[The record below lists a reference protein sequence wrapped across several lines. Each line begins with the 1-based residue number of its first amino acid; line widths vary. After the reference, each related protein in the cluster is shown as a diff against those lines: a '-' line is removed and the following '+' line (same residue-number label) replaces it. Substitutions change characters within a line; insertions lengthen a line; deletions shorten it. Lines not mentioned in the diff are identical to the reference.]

1 MGQGSSSNKVHDSI
15 GGFVAPGY
23 ESVKVMFEENFRR
36 GSDESS
42 QLCVYVGE
50 EMVVDLWSSSSLP
63 SYSGDTLTN
72 VFSSTKSVTSIAM
85 ACLVDQGLMEYS
97 DKISKYWPEFAE
109 NEKGDIT
116 IADLMRHEAG
126 LANITESLDVHDTL
140 RENIKKNAVGE
151 VIARQKCKSK
161 EKREYHAISRGWI
174 ANEIFRRVHPEG
186 KTIGEYLEAEISKPL
201 DADVYVGVPASR
213 EEDYAPVKNFTMGKM
228 IRESMKCGSR
238 AIDLNFSQLLSLL
251 NEFRKMEQEEEAK
264 AFKDYKD
271 VDMNDIGAMMNIDI
285 VRRGES
291 SSANGNCSA
300 RGLAKLGAAMANKGS
315 FKGVKIL
322 GEKGWEALHADP
334 TFFAMYEGWLP
345 TNFTQGGVNKFEEEG
360 GGGRDGYYGW
370 YGYGG
375 SVFEWNLEHKIGFAY
390 TCTLLHWQD
399 LFNDKGKRLQE
410 EVVKCVK
417 NLQK

>member
-1 MGQGSSSNKVHDSI
+1 
-15 GGFVAPGY
+15 VAPGY
-23 ESVKVMFEENFRR
+23 ESVKVKFEENFRR

-63 SYSGDTLTN
+63 SYTGDTLTN

-201 DADVYVGVPASR
+201 DADVYVGVPTSR

-251 NEFRKMEQEEEAK
+251 NEFRKMEQEEQAK

-271 VDMNDIGAMMNIDI
+271 VDMNGIGAMMNIDI

-315 FKGVKIL
+315 FKGIKIL

-417 NLQK
+417 ILQK

>member
-1 MGQGSSSNKVHDSI
+1 M
-15 GGFVAPGY
+15 APGY

-50 EMVVDLWSSSSLP
+50 ELVVDLWSSSSLP
-63 SYSGDTLTN
+63 SYTGDTLTN
-72 VFSSTKSVTSIAM
+72 VFSSTKSVTSIVM

-97 DKISKYWPEFAE
+97 DKISKHWPEFAE

-126 LANITESLDVHDTL
+126 LANLDESLDVHDTL
-140 RENIKKNAVGE
+140 RENIKKNAIGE
-151 VIARQKCKSK
+151 VIARQKCQRQ
-161 EKREYHAISRGWI
+161 EKREYHALTRGWI

-201 DADVYVGVPASR
+201 DADVFVGVPGSR
-213 EEDYAPVKNFTMGKM
+213 EEDYAQVRNFELQKM
-228 IRESMKCGSR
+228 ICESMKCGTK
-238 AIDLNFSQLLSLL
+238 ATDLNFIQLMSLL
-251 NEFRKMEQEEEAK
+251 NKIRKMLQEGSETPP
-264 AFKDYKD
+264 FKPYKD
-271 VDMNDIGAMMNIDI
+271 VDMDIDAMMNIDI

-300 RGLAKLGAAMANKGS
+300 RGLAKLGAAMANKGT

-322 GEKGWEALHADP
+322 GDKGWQALHADP
-334 TFFAMYEGWLP
+334 TFSAMYDDGMDVP
-345 TNFTQGGVNKFEEEG
+345 TNFTQGGINKFEVVG

-370 YGYGG
+370 AGFGG
-375 SVFEWNLEHKIGFAY
+375 SVFQWNLEHKIGFAY
-390 TCTLLHWQD
+390 TCTLLHWED
-399 LFNDKGKRLQE
+399 LVNEKGKRLQE
-410 EVVKCVK
+410 EVIKCVK
-417 NLQK
+417 NL